1 MIAITIRLEP
11 DRYASIEE
19 RRGDI
24 PRADFLRDIIDTY
37 LQQSDSPRIVE
48 DTQKHLY
55 EIEQLKK
62 ELLHSDTITSNLQT
76 RISDLL
82 SQIDSQKNQ
91 VKTLEQQLG
100 FLQLEYQKM
109 TDRLMLPA
117 PKSWW
122 QFWKK

>member
-11 DRYASIEE
+11 DRYAKIEQL
-19 RRGDI
+19 RGAI

-37 LQQSDSPRIVE
+37 LEQSDSPSISKDASE
-48 DTQKHLY
+48 YLH

-62 ELLHSDTITSNLQT
+62 ELQHSDTRTSDLQT
-76 RISDLL
+76 RITDLL
-82 SQIDSQKNQ
+82 SQIDSQKGQ
-91 VKTLEQQLG
+91 IKTLEQQLG

-122 QFWKK
+122 QFWK

>member
-37 LQQSDSPRIVE
+37 LQQSDSMGIAK
-48 DTQKHLY
+48 DALAY
-55 EIEQLKK
+55 LNEIEQLKK
-62 ELLHSDTITSNLQT
+62 QIQHSDTRISDLQT

-82 SQIDSQKNQ
+82 SQIESQKNQ
-91 VKTLEQQLG
+91 ARTLEQQLG
-100 FLQLEYQKM
+100 FMQLEYQKL

-117 PKSWW
+117 PKPWY

>member
-1 MIAITIRLEP
+1 M
-11 DRYASIEE
+11 
-19 RRGDI
+19 
-24 PRADFLRDIIDTY
+24 
-37 LQQSDSPRIVE
+37 QQSDSPRIVE

-122 QFWKK
+122 QFWIK